1 MILLPLGGFLPAA
14 PYWKTYENLKPST
27 VLKSTE
33 GTLLTPSSTPS
44 AQKPFVNTNV
54 NNNNLINNVNTNVNN
69 QNVNRYI
76 KPPNR
81 LIAPGVQGITIPEL
95 SSEPQNPFQT
105 NNNPNNPINPNPLRI
120 NPNPTSFA
128 QAPQGQQVNGLQS
141 QLPSPPITTTINS
154 LINQN
159 NQINQNN
166 PTPAPQGI
174 LGEFHFSQSIIF
186 LPHF

>member
-27 VLKSTE
+27 ILKTSE
-33 GTLLTPSSTPS
+33 GTLLTPSSTPP

-54 NNNNLINNVNTNVNN
+54 NNNNLINNVNN

-105 NNNPNNPINPNPLRI
+105 NNNPNNPINPNPLRV

-154 LINQN
+154 LNNQN

-166 PTPAPQGI
+166 PTPAPQEI
-174 LGEFHFSQSIIF
+174 IGEFLFSR
-186 LPHF
+186 